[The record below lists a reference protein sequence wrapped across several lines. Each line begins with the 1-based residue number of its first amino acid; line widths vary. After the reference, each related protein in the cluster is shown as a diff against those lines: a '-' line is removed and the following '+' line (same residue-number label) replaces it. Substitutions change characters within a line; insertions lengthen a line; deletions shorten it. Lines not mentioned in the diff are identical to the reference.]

1 MNIKTITTAAMLLC
15 AAVGCKENDIALYN
29 ESPRLEYVTVAS
41 CSFNDKDYLNA
52 YIADEK
58 TTEKECKITAQLIGR
73 LLTEPMTYCIQ
84 GVQAESRDFDVKV
97 RFENPY
103 TFPVSVATSEASV
116 FVTCP
121 TKEQV
126 STLNTTKSGVMDVSS
141 DTSNSLHQF
150 GLGREENLICSLDVT
165 LNIYPTSWDSAW
177 WGSYSTSKYFFMM
190 EIFKTT
196 LDGIAKS
203 QENQL
208 ELRRSYNEY
217 KKEYGPLYGDDD
229 ESEIEISFPLQ

>member
-1 MNIKTITTAAMLLC
+1 MNIKTITTAVMLLC

-58 TTEKECKITAQLIGR
+58 TTEKECKVTAQLIGR

-84 GVQAESRDFDVKV
+84 GSQAKNTAFEVKA

-103 TFPVSVATSEASV
+103 TFPVSAATSEASV
-116 FVTCP
+116 LVTCP

-126 STLNTTKSGVMDVSS
+126 STQLTTKSGVLEVSS
-141 DTSNSLHQF
+141 ETSNPAHQF
-150 GLGREENLICSLDVT
+150 GPGREENLICSLNVT
-165 LNIYPTSWDSAW
+165 LNIYPSNWDNNW
-177 WGSYSTSKYFFMM
+177 WGAYSTSKYFFMM
-190 EIFKTT
+190 ETFRTT

-203 QENQL
+203 QENQIK
-208 ELRRSYNEY
+208 LRLAYNTY
-217 KKEYGPLYGDDD
+217 KEEHGPLYGDDD
-229 ESEIEISFPLQ
+229 ESETEISFPLQ

>member
-103 TFPVSVATSEASV
+103 TFPVSVE
-116 FVTCP
+116 F
-121 TKEQV
+121 
-126 STLNTTKSGVMDVSS
+126 
-141 DTSNSLHQF
+141 
-150 GLGREENLICSLDVT
+150 
-165 LNIYPTSWDSAW
+165 
-177 WGSYSTSKYFFMM
+177 
-190 EIFKTT
+190 
-196 LDGIAKS
+196 
-203 QENQL
+203 
-208 ELRRSYNEY
+208 
-217 KKEYGPLYGDDD
+217 
-229 ESEIEISFPLQ
+229 

>member
-1 MNIKTITTAAMLLC
+1 MLLC

-41 CSFNDKDYLNA
+41 CSFNDSDYLNA

-58 TTEKECKITAQLIGR
+58 TTEKECQVTAQLIGR

-84 GVQAESRDFDVKV
+84 GVQAEKRDFDVKA

-126 STLNTTKSGVMDVSS
+126 STLNTTKSGVMEVSS
-141 DTSNSLHQF
+141 ETSNPSHQF
-150 GLGREENLICSLDVT
+150 GQGRVENLICSLNVT
-165 LNIYPTSWDSAW
+165 LNIYPTNWDSAW

-190 EIFKTT
+190 ETFKTT
-196 LDGIAKS
+196 LDGIAKT

-208 ELRRSYNEY
+208 ALRRAYNEY
-217 KKEYGPLYGDDD
+217 KLEYGPLYGDDD
-229 ESEIEISFPLQ
+229 ENETEISFPLQ